1 MSDCLFL
8 APSKKNTKAIS
19 ESQKQKEE
27 AEVRKNQEDAAGAMD
42 EKMKEEE
49 QELTMLKDCASMMAQ
64 AKIEAENEAKEKKLD
79 TANLEE
85 LLSQNVKVKPTG
97 AIKIVTASGE
107 PIGGKSER
115 SKGSMAAD
123 RLLEDKMYL
132 SELAKGINIKQ
143 RTHTGSKDGA
153 DNVYK
158 GIKDAAEEALQFLTD
173 REDFWDQLALGKD
186 KGSKKGSKGRPCKA
200 LESTRLIF

>member
-1 MSDCLFL
+1 MTDFSFL

-27 AEVRKNQEDAAGAMD
+27 AEVRKNQEDAAGAID

-49 QELTMLKDCASMMAQ
+49 QEVTMLADCASMLAQ
-64 AKIEAENEAKEKKLD
+64 AKIEAENEKKEKKLD
-79 TANLEE
+79 TANIEE

-97 AIKIVTASGE
+97 AIKIVTTSGE

-132 SELAKGINIKQ
+132 S
-143 RTHTGSKDGA
+143 
-153 DNVYK
+153 
-158 GIKDAAEEALQFLTD
+158 
-173 REDFWDQLALGKD
+173 
-186 KGSKKGSKGRPCKA
+186 
-200 LESTRLIF
+200 LIHI